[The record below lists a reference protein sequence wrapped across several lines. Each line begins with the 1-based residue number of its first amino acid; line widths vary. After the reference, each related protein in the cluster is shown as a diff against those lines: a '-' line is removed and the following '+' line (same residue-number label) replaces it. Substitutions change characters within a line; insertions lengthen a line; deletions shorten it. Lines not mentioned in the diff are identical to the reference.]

1 MGLSVEDPLLQA
13 EQLVVAVEKVEIL
26 QGLRQEERLLD
37 IIVTSSLSA
46 RESKYYSQ
54 DLGAGLKKYTA
65 APSC

>member
-13 EQLVVAVEKVEIL
+13 EKLIVAVEKVEIL

-46 RESKYYSQ
+46 RESKY
-54 DLGAGLKKYTA
+54 
-65 APSC
+65 

>member
-1 MGLSVEDPLLQA
+1 MSLSVEDPLLQA

-46 RESKYYSQ
+46 RESKYYII
-54 DLGAGLKKYTA
+54 KIW
-65 APSC
+65 C